1 MAREKR
7 KRHWSQLTES
17 GTVIGIKI
25 LLFIY
30 WLFGRWGFRVFLY
43 PVITYYYWVQETA
56 RHASREYLE
65 QLSAFSQHKQSKG
78 LSGFK
83 HFLMFG
89 EVLLDKFL
97 VWTDQIGLDE
107 VVFETPTVFEAMDE
121 SKKGGVIIV
130 SHLGNMEVC
139 SALVQQ
145 FPDLELTILAFT
157 QHAVK
162 FNNMMK
168 DASKN
173 KRIESLQVTD
183 MTPEVAMKLSD
194 RINTGGYII
203 IAGDRTPVTGE
214 TRVSDVSFLGATA
227 SMPQGGFI
235 LAALL
240 KCPVYLLF
248 CLKQQDQYHIYLELF
263 SQQLAFPRKERQLAL
278 NTVVQQ
284 YAKRLEHYCVIA
296 PLQWFNFYSFWK
308 KKEQINDE

>member
-1 MAREKR
+1 MARG
-7 KRHWSQLTES
+7 KRHWSQLSES
-17 GTVIGIKI
+17 GTVVGIKI
-25 LLFIY
+25 LLLIY
-30 WLFGRWGFRVFLY
+30 QFFGRWGFRIFLY
-43 PVITYYYWVQETA
+43 PVISYYYWAHATA
-56 RHASREYLE
+56 RRASKEYLQRLNSFLPQKQHE
-65 QLSAFSQHKQSKG
+65 ELSS
-78 LSGFK
+78 FK

-89 EVLLDKFL
+89 EILLDKFL
-97 VWTDQIGLDE
+97 VWTNQIGLDD
-107 VVFETPTVFEAMDE
+107 VVFETPTVFDAMNE
-121 SKKGGVIIV
+121 SNKGGIIIV

-168 DASKN
+168 DASDN

-183 MTPEVAMKLSD
+183 MTPEVAMRLSD
-194 RINTGGYII
+194 RINGGGYII

-214 TRVSDVSFLGATA
+214 TRVSDVSFLGGIA

-235 LAALL
+235 LAGLL
-240 KCPVYLLF
+240 KCPVYFMF
-248 CLKQQDQYHIYLELF
+248 CLKQKNLYHIYLELF
-263 SQQLAFPRKERQLAL
+263 SQQLVFPRKERQSAM

-284 YAKRLEHYCVIA
+284 YAQRLEHYCVIA

-308 KKEQINDE
+308 EKEQVKYER